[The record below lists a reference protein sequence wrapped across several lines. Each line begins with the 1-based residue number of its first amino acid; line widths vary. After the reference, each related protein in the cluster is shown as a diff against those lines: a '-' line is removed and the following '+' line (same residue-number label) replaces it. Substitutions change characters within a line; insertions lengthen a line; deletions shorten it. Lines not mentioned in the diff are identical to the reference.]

1 MQKIIDTYQDD
12 LLMIYNKDQLKDQS
26 YNYLAIIKNDVK
38 KQIIDNTITCNYDE
52 DFESLL
58 NIQVPDKTRKPAKLL
73 SYTKTLEV
81 LERQCYATIGCI
93 IDKLPY
99 TYSMNYV
106 MLDGH
111 MYFHTGKNGYKL
123 KALDSIASVMVVE
136 DLGMA
141 YNGTH
146 NFRSIQILGRLQENK
161 DKALNTAILQKYIDK
176 LNPNHAPL
184 NDVMLDRTLVYEIT
198 FDYMMGRE
206 NLYLPKDI

>member
-1 MQKIIDTYQDD
+1 
-12 LLMIYNKDQLKDQS
+12 MIYNKDQLKDQS
-26 YNYLAIIKNDVK
+26 YNYLAIIRNNVK

-58 NIQVPDKTRKPAKLL
+58 N
-73 SYTKTLEV
+73 TKTLEV

-146 NFRSIQILGRLQENK
+146 NFRSVQILGRLQENK

>member
-1 MQKIIDTYQDD
+1 
-12 LLMIYNKDQLKDQS
+12 
-26 YNYLAIIKNDVK
+26 
-38 KQIIDNTITCNYDE
+38 
-52 DFESLL
+52 
-58 NIQVPDKTRKPAKLL
+58 
-73 SYTKTLEV
+73 
-81 LERQCYATIGCI
+81 
-93 IDKLPY
+93 
-99 TYSMNYV
+99 
-106 MLDGH
+106 
-111 MYFHTGKNGYKL
+111 
-123 KALDSIASVMVVE
+123 MVVE

-146 NFRSIQILGRLQENK
+146 NFRSVQILGRLQENK